1 MTSARPP
8 ARAIFSAA
16 VLLNRCAFTTIAF
29 VSSPSPSTLTPANR
43 PLTRPSLTRRSGVMS
58 RSSVFSAPTL
68 TTAYSLRNRWVTP
81 RFGTRLWSG
90 IWPPSKPKYCF
101 RPERDSCPLL
111 PAVAVLP
118 WPDPGPR
125 PIRFGFLRA
134 PLAGLSVDRSSLR
147 AMPALLDDPHQM
159 PDGID
164 HAPHRGIVRPHHGL
178 VRVAKTQ
185 GPQHPLL
192 SFRAGDAADVLE
204 DRDRPGRG
212 RAALSGARPPAGDPP
227 GNPRVASGRRN
238 RALGRVRL
246 RCGRRLHPLPGARR
260 ARGR

>member
-43 PLTRPSLTRRSGVMS
+43 ALTRPSLTRRSGVMS
-58 RSSVFSAPTL
+58 PSSVFSAPTL
-68 TTAYSLRNRWVTP
+68 TTAYSLRNRLVKP

-90 IWPPSKPKYCF
+90 IWPPSKPKYCL

-118 WPDPGPR
+118 WPEPGPR

-147 AMPALLDDPHQM
+147 ATPALHDDPHQVR
-159 PDGID
+159 DGID
-164 HAPHRGIVRPHHGL
+164 HAPHGGVVRPHH
-178 VRVAKTQ
+178 
-185 GPQHPLL
+185 
-192 SFRAGDAADVLE
+192 
-204 DRDRPGRG
+204 RDRKSVVEGKSVDLG
-212 RAALSGARPPAGDPP
+212 
-227 GNPRVASGRRN
+227 GRRI
-238 RALGRVRL
+238 LKKKKQ
-246 RCGRRLHPLPGARR
+246 
-260 ARGR
+260 